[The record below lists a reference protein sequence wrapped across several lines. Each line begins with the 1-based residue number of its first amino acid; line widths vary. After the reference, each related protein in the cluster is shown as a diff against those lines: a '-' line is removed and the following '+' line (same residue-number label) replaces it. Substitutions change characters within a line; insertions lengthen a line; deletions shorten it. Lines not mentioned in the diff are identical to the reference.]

1 MAHARRAQIR
11 QFKKILHA
19 GAMPG
24 APVEKLAQARQ
35 AAQDLLR
42 HSVQQGH
49 QQLAL
54 MRLVDAVNLRAP
66 IDANCWAHCLNA
78 ARALGAERMVRGL
91 QTLNAQPLH

>member
-1 MAHARRAQIR
+1 M
-11 QFKKILHA
+11 
-19 GAMPG
+19 
-24 APVEKLAQARQ
+24 EKLAQARQ
-35 AAQDLLR
+35 AAQDLLQ